1 MGLHGDNFCGGS
13 CVDVQRNYCLIPAVG
28 NLRGRSFFVPA
39 RTHSGKAVK
48 STNSYFE
55 NYLIFYV
62 FLFSFTISSSKY
74 SENLVIIP
82 AQIGYND
89 EVATGHLMITILQL
103 FGTH

>member
-48 STNSYFE
+48 
-55 NYLIFYV
+55 
-62 FLFSFTISSSKY
+62 LFIICQISCV
-74 SENLVIIP
+74 LGCLHP
-82 AQIGYND
+82 
-89 EVATGHLMITILQL
+89 
-103 FGTH
+103 